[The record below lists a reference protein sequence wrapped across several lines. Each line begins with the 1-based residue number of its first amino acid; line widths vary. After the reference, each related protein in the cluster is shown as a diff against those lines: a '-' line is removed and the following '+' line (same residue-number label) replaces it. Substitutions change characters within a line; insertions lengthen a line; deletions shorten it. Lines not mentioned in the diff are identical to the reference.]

1 MANPLR
7 IFISHSSDNS
17 ALAKAVSERL
27 LRPPQLKVLVDLSG
41 LEAGKPWRRQ
51 LHEWMAR
58 CGAGL
63 VLLTPAVLARPEWV
77 LKECIILGWRLD
89 LEPTFS
95 LFFALAPG
103 VTRDQFDR
111 SGFRLAQ
118 LTETQF
124 LPGNLADL
132 AQVDALVDAV
142 RARLPPVQPATPYD
156 KLIEALK
163 ALLIMADPQGA
174 TYAAIASHL
183 GVEGPVSWGPD
194 QRDMLADTIA
204 RAIVQGRD
212 QSFAIDQLMNRIGAW
227 TREHRTKLV
236 NLLVPYW
243 IEPDAASELLHR
255 APPRAPPQPAIAGPG
270 ALTIKGAYVPEFTAY
285 MTVRRAYGGRESD
298 FKRAEAVGLGGGD
311 LFGEISKELCDH
323 ARRRGWVAAALND
336 DEKVV
341 EALRKSP
348 APVFVPLAVLP
359 DPETVRLL
367 SAKFP
372 RVLFLAP
379 RPPNRAE
386 PQGDELLPDPRPER
400 ESAEYNAW
408 DGAMN
413 AIDNG

>member
-1 MANPLR
+1 MPNPLR
-7 IFISHSSDNS
+7 ILISHSSDDS

-27 LRPPQLKVLVDLSG
+27 PQPPHSNVLVDLSG

-103 VTRDQFDR
+103 MTRDQFDR

-124 LPGNLADL
+124 LPGNLADFD
-132 AQVDALVDAV
+132 QVEALVDAV

-156 KLIEALK
+156 DLIQELK
-163 ALLIMADPQGA
+163 TLLIMADPQGA
-174 TYAAIASHL
+174 TYAAIGAHL
-183 GVEGPVSWGPD
+183 GIEGPANWGPD
-194 QRDMLADTIA
+194 KRDMLADAIV
-204 RAIVQGRD
+204 RAIVRGRD
-212 QSFAIDQLMNRIGAW
+212 QSFAMDELLNHIGTW
-227 TREHRTKLV
+227 TREHRSKLI

-243 IEPDAASELLHR
+243 IEPDTASELLHR
-255 APPRAPPQPAIAGPG
+255 APPRAPPQPAVTGPG
-270 ALTIKGAYVPEFTAY
+270 ALTIQGAYVPEFTAS
-285 MTVRRAYGGRESD
+285 MTVRRAYGARLSGFRL
-298 FKRAEAVGLGGGD
+298 AEAVGLGGD
-311 LFGEISKELCDH
+311 NLFREISKELCDH
-323 ARRRGWVAAALND
+323 ARQRKWVAQGLKD
-336 DEKVV
+336 EEKVV
-341 EALRKSP
+341 EALRKSL

-359 DPETVRLL
+359 DPETIRLL
-367 SAKFP
+367 RARFP
-372 RVLFLAP
+372 RMLFLAP
-379 RPPNRAE
+379 RPGNRAARE
-386 PQGDELLPDPRPER
+386 DDELRPDPPLER
-400 ESAEYNAW
+400 ESAEYSAW